1 MTQTTAPGRVGI
13 TFDQVAAVADAFE
26 QRGERPTLRSVRAE
40 LGTGSMGT
48 VQKHLNAWQGQRRQI
63 VATTAILPA
72 EIQRVILSEIERE
85 IGAARTELEAD
96 LAAVKGDRDALADDN
111 EAQAGE
117 LEQQSAQL
125 DALEATTQQQTGRIA
140 QMGADLASTAEA
152 VERER
157 GVAEQARQSLAKAEL
172 RLEAMPRLETELE
185 RVRAALETSAARAVA
200 GEQLAAVTA
209 AKLAGVETRLAESG
223 EREKT
228 LASRLA
234 AADAAAR
241 EQSAALLAMSDA
253 RHRAE
258 GEASSLQA
266 QVKAVTTKAENA
278 DKTAAAQAVRAV
290 EAEKALA
297 VEVSRVAS
305 AHEALATATARTAS
319 AEKMAADAIARA
331 TNVERAPASGAH
343 EESKKNA
350 T

>member
-13 TFDQVAAVADAFE
+13 TFDQVAAVADAFA
-26 QRGERPTLRSVRAE
+26 QRGERPTLRNVRAE

-63 VATTAILPA
+63 VATTATLPT
-72 EIQRVILSEIERE
+72 EIQRVILLEIERE
-85 IGAARTELEAD
+85 IGAARAELEAD

-111 EAQAGE
+111 ETQAGE
-117 LEQQSAQL
+117 MEQQSAQL

-140 QMGADLASTAEA
+140 QMQTDLSNAAEA

-157 GVAEQARQSLAKAEL
+157 GVAEMARQSLAKAEL
-172 RLEAMPRLETELE
+172 RLEALPRMETELE
-185 RVRAALETSAARAVA
+185 RMRAALETATARAVA
-200 GEQLAAVTA
+200 SEQLAAVTA
-209 AKLAGVETRLAESG
+209 ANLAGFETRLAESL

-234 AADAAAR
+234 AADVATR
-241 EQSAALLAMSDA
+241 EQSAALVAMSDA

-258 GEASSLQA
+258 GEARGLQA
-266 QVKAVTTKAENA
+266 EVKAATAKAENA
-278 DKTAAAQAVRAV
+278 DKTAAAQTVRAV

-305 AHEALATATARTAS
+305 AHEALATASTRAAS
-319 AEKMAADAIARA
+319 A
-331 TNVERAPASGAH
+331 
-343 EESKKNA
+343 
-350 T
+350 